1 MDTKYWLMLCS
12 LGTALISGCVAKTIQ
27 ITETPKPPPFIQ
39 SVESIWDGIFTEKQ
53 VVRGEFT
60 YQKSCAECHMH
71 DLSGHEMASPLVGA
85 VFTFRWRNKSI
96 AALFESIRTT
106 MPQTAPGSL
115 GDQEYLDI
123 IAFLLDEN
131 GYPKGLRQLNYDLGK
146 LSRYK
151 IERPKK

>member
-1 MDTKYWLMLCS
+1 MGTKYWLTLCS
-12 LGTALISGCVAKTIQ
+12 LVTALISGCAAQTVQVIK
-27 ITETPKPPPFIQ
+27 TPKPPRVI
-39 SVESIWDGIFTEKQ
+39 VVAESIWDGIFTEKQ
-53 VVRGEFT
+53 VIQGESA
-60 YQKSCAECHMH
+60 YQKACAECHMH
-71 DLSGHEMASPLVGA
+71 DLSGHEMASPLVGS

-123 IAFLLDEN
+123 IAFLLDQS
-131 GYPKGLRQLNYDLGK
+131 GYPKGLQQLDYGLGK